1 MSEYNIEYLNTKNG
15 LNTVKVN
22 NYFLHSKYNPIQE
35 AERIVEKE
43 FEPNYI
49 HVVFGYGL
57 GYIIDEIKKK
67 LHKKESLIVIDP
79 LYKKIQGNAKN
90 ANHDFILVEDIRSE
104 VIEEVLNASLRNLSI
119 KVKIIC
125 SPNYDKILKKEYFV
139 VLESIKTV
147 QRIHQVREN
156 TTRQFS
162 FGWQE
167 NYINNILHTYMNHS
181 LKEIKQ
187 RYNCPIVVISGGP
200 SLKKQISMLKKVKD
214 NVIMIASGSTI
225 NSLLHYHIEP
235 DYIVSID
242 GGISNYNHFKSI
254 GNIKSHLIFGFSS
267 HYKIQET
274 FPNTK
279 YALLDA
285 GDNDFQKYVIDK
297 FAIEIPLIAG
307 GASVANFAF
316 TVASYMTKG
325 PIAIIGQDLAYT
337 DNKSHEDSNKHFIK
351 IDEAYKKERGM
362 FEVNGYY
369 DDKVLT
375 DYAFL
380 LMKKDFERLNKQ
392 MKHSAPI
399 FNCTEGGV
407 KIEGMNQLPFSVFC
421 DLYVNED
428 VNIKKSNQSKTKN
441 FDLGDFVKKM
451 QEEISIYNKIMG
463 EIKIGLVKLDRNK
476 SNTVFDKSVLRELDS
491 IDKSIKKYKSK
502 TAMNHIFDPIT
513 MDVLRNYEPVAR
525 ESNAEVY
532 QRVFNQNK
540 ELYSRLL
547 EAFEFSKQYIENV
560 IENTNKFM

>member
-1 MSEYNIEYLNTKNG
+1 MNEYNIEYLNTKNG
-15 LNTVKVN
+15 LKTVRVN
-22 NYFLHSKYNPIQE
+22 NFFLHSKYNPVQE

-43 FEPNYI
+43 FEPNYV

-57 GYIIDEIKKK
+57 GYIIDELKNKI
-67 LHKKESLIVIDP
+67 HKKESLIVIDP
-79 LYKKIQGNAKN
+79 LYKNFQDDVKN
-90 ANHDFILVEDIRSE
+90 DNHDFILVEDIKSE
-104 VIEEVLNASLRNLSI
+104 VIEKVLDASLRNLSI

-125 SPNYDKILKKEYFV
+125 SPNYDKILKEEYIV

-156 TTRQFS
+156 TTRRFS
-162 FGWQE
+162 FDWQE
-167 NYINNILHTYMNHS
+167 NYINNILYTYMNHS
-181 LKEIKQ
+181 LKDIKQ

-200 SLKKQISMLKKVKD
+200 SLKKQISMLKKVKN
-214 NVIMIASGSTI
+214 NVITIASGSTI
-225 NSLLHYHIEP
+225 NSLLQYQIEP

-242 GGISNYNHFKSI
+242 GGIANYNHFKTI

-267 HYKIQET
+267 HNKIQET

-285 GDNDFQKYVIDK
+285 GDTDFQKYVIDK

-307 GASVANFAF
+307 GASVANYAF
-316 TVASYMTKG
+316 TVAGYMTKG

-362 FEVNGYY
+362 FEVTGYY
-369 DDKVLT
+369 EDKVLT

-392 MKHSAPI
+392 MQHSAPI

-428 VNIKKSNQSKTKN
+428 ENIKESIQSKSQN
-441 FDLGDFVKKM
+441 IDLGDFIKKM
-451 QEEISIYNKIMG
+451 QEEISIYNKVMG
-463 EIKIGLVKLDRNK
+463 EIQIGLVKLDRNK
-476 SNTVFDKSVLRELDS
+476 SNTVFDKSILRELDK
-491 IDKSIKKYKSK
+491 IDKSVKKYKSK
-502 TAMNHIFDPIT
+502 TAMNHIFAPIT

-525 ESNAEVY
+525 ESDAEAY

-547 EAFEFSKQYIENV
+547 EAFKFSKQYILNV